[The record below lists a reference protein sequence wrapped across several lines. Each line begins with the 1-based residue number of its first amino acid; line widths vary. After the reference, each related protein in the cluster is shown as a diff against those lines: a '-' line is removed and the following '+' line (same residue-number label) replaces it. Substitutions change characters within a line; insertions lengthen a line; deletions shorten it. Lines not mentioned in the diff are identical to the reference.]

1 MESGSS
7 STAFAPQEFRRALG
21 NFATGVTIV
30 TASAADRTAGVT
42 ANSFNSV
49 SLDPPLILW
58 SLAKHSG
65 SYAVFEAAS
74 HFAVNV
80 LAEDQLALS
89 NQFARPSTQRFAGV
103 AHHAGLGGCLLLEG
117 ASANFQCETFQIL
130 EGGDHWILIGKVVA
144 FEDHGR
150 SPLLYHQGS
159 YATVLPHPYLAR
171 REREIPSRFR
181 NKLVD
186 HLYYLMTQAVRSCQ
200 QAYEPAQLATDW
212 RPGEAHMLMS
222 LDVDARSD
230 LSTLTMDADMPGDEV
245 QQTLDLLRSR
255 GLVAQ
260 DAEGYRLTPAGAK
273 QAHSVWTL
281 AQRQQEN
288 IFARFSPA
296 QLSAFKDVLKGVIDH
311 VTHHPDHSA

>member
-7 STAFAPQEFRRALG
+7 CAAFSPQEFRRALG

-30 TASAADRTAGVT
+30 TASAADRKAGVT

-58 SLAKHSG
+58 SIAKQSR
-65 SYAVFEAAS
+65 SYAVFAAAS

-89 NQFARPSTQRFAGV
+89 NQFARPSTERFADV
-103 AHHAGLGGCLLLEG
+103 AHRRGLGGCILLEG

-171 REREIPSRFR
+171 RERAIPNPFR
-181 NKLVD
+181 NKLRNKRID
-186 HLYYLMTQAVRSCQ
+186 HLYDLMTQAVRSYQ
-200 QAYEPAQLATDW
+200 HAYEPAQLQTGW
-212 RPGEAHMLMS
+212 RPGEARLLMI
-222 LDVDARSD
+222 LDADQCSD
-230 LSTLTMDADMPGDEV
+230 LSTLIIDADMPSHEV
-245 QQTLDLLRSR
+245 QQTLELLRSR
-255 GLVAQ
+255 GLVEQ
-260 DAEGYRLTPAGAK
+260 STDGYRLTPAGAQ
-273 QAHSVWTL
+273 QAHGVWTL
-281 AQRQQEN
+281 AQRQQEK
-288 IFARFSPA
+288 IFAPFSAA
-296 QLSAFKDVLKGVIDH
+296 QLNAFKDVLKGVISL
-311 VTHHPDHSA
+311 P